1 MKMEEYL
8 SVSQLSSQ
16 LKSLFDNEV
25 FYNVTVV
32 GEIYSITQSRSIFI
46 YIDLGDEDGDQT
58 RGPIL
63 KCAFRS
69 FDIKN
74 KEDFKKGDIVK
85 VRGKLSYYPHG
96 SSLTLWLT
104 GIELHKDSLGKNLLK
119 KRKILEKL
127 DKLGYLDE
135 KRKIPVPEFVN
146 NVGIVTANFSA
157 AYNDIL
163 VALKSRFPVS
173 TVLYPCQVQGENAAK
188 SIIRALTAA
197 IDDKVDVIIL
207 GRGGGSNS
215 DLSAF
220 DDEELAFKIA
230 ESKVPIITCIGH
242 SIDETIAD
250 RVASKVCITPTDAG
264 NSINPSLAEVK
275 DSLNSKKRMLIDL
288 ITAVLRDY
296 ENALSFNKKIFLSL
310 SSDKRIELL
319 KNTLEKK
326 MNLFVSLFK
335 DAIIRQKEMLK
346 NKKDHLNYNINNLVG
361 VYKTRLTE
369 KNLLLEKNSKQ
380 DIATKGYIKV
390 FIDDKIIKS
399 SDDLKTGDEVSLSF
413 FDGKKDAIIK

>member
-32 GEIYSITQSRSIFI
+32 GEIYSITQSRSIFT

-85 VRGKLSYYPHG
+85 VKGKLSYYPHG

-135 KRKIPVPEFVN
+135 KRKIPVP
-146 NVGIVTANFSA
+146 S
-157 AYNDIL
+157 
-163 VALKSRFPVS
+163 LKRF
-173 TVLYPCQVQGENAAK
+173 C
-188 SIIRALTAA
+188 
-197 IDDKVDVIIL
+197 
-207 GRGGGSNS
+207 
-215 DLSAF
+215 
-220 DDEELAFKIA
+220 
-230 ESKVPIITCIGH
+230 VP
-242 SIDETIAD
+242 
-250 RVASKVCITPTDAG
+250 
-264 NSINPSLAEVK
+264 
-275 DSLNSKKRMLIDL
+275 
-288 ITAVLRDY
+288 
-296 ENALSFNKKIFLSL
+296 
-310 SSDKRIELL
+310 
-319 KNTLEKK
+319 
-326 MNLFVSLFK
+326 
-335 DAIIRQKEMLK
+335 
-346 NKKDHLNYNINNLVG
+346 
-361 VYKTRLTE
+361 
-369 KNLLLEKNSKQ
+369 
-380 DIATKGYIKV
+380 
-390 FIDDKIIKS
+390 
-399 SDDLKTGDEVSLSF
+399 
-413 FDGKKDAIIK
+413 

>member
-1 MKMEEYL
+1 M
-8 SVSQLSSQ
+8 
-16 LKSLFDNEV
+16 
-25 FYNVTVV
+25 
-32 GEIYSITQSRSIFI
+32 
-46 YIDLGDEDGDQT
+46 
-58 RGPIL
+58 
-63 KCAFRS
+63 
-69 FDIKN
+69 
-74 KEDFKKGDIVK
+74 
-85 VRGKLSYYPHG
+85 
-96 SSLTLWLT
+96 
-104 GIELHKDSLGKNLLK
+104 
-119 KRKILEKL
+119 
-127 DKLGYLDE
+127 
-135 KRKIPVPEFVN
+135 
-146 NVGIVTANFSA
+146 
-157 AYNDIL
+157 
-163 VALKSRFPVS
+163 KSRFPVS

-275 DSLNSKKRMLIDL
+275 DSLSSKKRMLIDL

-296 ENALSFNKKIFLSL
+296 ENALSFKKKIFLSL

-335 DAIIRQKEMLK
+335 DAIIRQKDMMK

>member
-32 GEIYSITQSRSIFI
+32 GEIYSIAQSRSIFT

-69 FDIKN
+69 FDIKA

-135 KRKIPVPEFVN
+135 KRKIPVPELVN

-275 DSLNSKKRMLIDL
+275 DSLSSKKRMLIDL

-296 ENALSFNKKIFLSL
+296 ENALSFKKKIFLSL